1 MKGLKDKAIKGVG
14 WSTLDTICGQGV
26 TFMVGLVL
34 ARLLSPTEYGLI
46 GIILIFV
53 NISNTI
59 VDSGFSNA
67 LIRMKHADDIAYNTG
82 FLTNLGISLMLFSLL
97 FLSAP
102 FIADFFNEPQLT
114 ALLRVMGVIVVI
126 NAFTL
131 IQRTILTKN
140 VDFKTQTK
148 ASLISSIASS
158 IVGIGMALQGFGV
171 WALAGQQVTR
181 QLLNMLCLWLLSS
194 WRPHFAFSTERFH
207 EMWSFGWKLLVSSLI
222 STAWTEAYQ
231 VIIGK
236 CYTTAMLGQ
245 YTRARQFR
253 DPCSTTLTTVIQR
266 VTYPIL
272 SQMQDERGR
281 LREGYRRV
289 IRLTM
294 LVTFALMAGIAASA
308 QTLVESL
315 VGRQW
320 LPCVPL
326 LQLLCV
332 MGMLYPLHAINLNML
347 QVQGR
352 SDLFLRIEII
362 KRILAIGPIL
372 LGLFVSIYWMLA
384 GNIMAS
390 IVAYW
395 LNAYYSGPFLG
406 YSIRS
411 QITDILPSLGVAA
424 IMAATILL
432 MNSIPLPPWGL
443 FPLQIVAGIT
453 VWLFVNER
461 LQLPEYMELRNMILP
476 SLPYSQKLNINK

>member
-1 MKGLKDKAIKGVG
+1 MKSLKDKAVKGVG
-14 WSTLDTICGQGV
+14 WSTIDTICGQGV
-26 TFMVGLVL
+26 TFLVGLVL
-34 ARLLSPTEYGLI
+34 ANLLSPTEYGLI

-67 LIRMKHADDIAYNTG
+67 LIRMKDADDAAYNTG
-82 FLTNLGISLMLFSLL
+82 FLTNLGISALLYSLL

-114 ALLRVMGVIVVI
+114 ALLRIMGIIVVI

-140 VDFKTQTK
+140 IDFKTQTK
-148 ASLISSIASS
+148 ASLTSSVASG
-158 IVGIGMALQGFGV
+158 IVGIGMALYGCGV
-171 WALAGQQVTR
+171 WALAGQQITR
-181 QLLNMLCLWLLSS
+181 QLLNMLCLWLLSR
-194 WRPHFAFSTERFH
+194 WRPHLVFSTERFR
-207 EMWSFGWKLLVSSLI
+207 EMWSFGWKLLASSLI
-222 STAWTEAYQ
+222 NTTWNEAYQ

-272 SQMQDERGR
+272 SQMQDDRDR

-294 LVTFALMAGIAASA
+294 LVTFALMAGMIASA
-308 QTLVESL
+308 RAMVECL
-315 VGRQW
+315 VGEQW
-320 LPCVPL
+320 LACVPL

-352 SDLFLRIEII
+352 SDLFLRIEIF
-362 KRILAIGPIL
+362 KKALAVGPLL
-372 LGLFVSIYWMLA
+372 LGIFVGIYWMLV
-384 GNIMAS
+384 GNIVVSLM
-390 IVAYW
+390 AYW
-395 LNAYYSGPFLG
+395 LNAYYSGPFIG

-411 QITDILPSLGVAA
+411 QVKDILPSLGVAA
-424 IMAATILL
+424 TMAVPVLL
-432 MNSIPLPPWGL
+432 MNYIPLQAWLL
-443 FPLQIVAGIT
+443 FPLQVVAGAA
-453 VWLFVNER
+453 VWLLVSER
-461 LQLPEYMELRNMILP
+461 LRLPEYKELKNITTQ
-476 SLPYSQKLNINK
+476 YSQR